1 MKKKTHIFVMPIT
14 VLAICLTACSQKNKK
29 ETYGEY
35 GKGSSDILQEEIKI
49 DERADSVYF
58 LGEIVEAFE
67 LRGEAVPHHI
77 LNYELTDA
85 KLYSSP
91 EEAAIQRDQMV
102 NASFYNLPSGDGEIV
117 YKDVAEFSLLVCDIN
132 IKNIDAEYLNIAA
145 LSLIYMEPDSRETKC
160 ITDPCYFSKSIS
172 IAEPDNSDYFHY
184 ELSKGDSMDAKVAWA
199 VDTDVYDKNN
209 FYRCTSYGGDE
220 SVVKYIKLDL

>member
-1 MKKKTHIFVMPIT
+1 MG
-14 VLAICLTACSQKNKK
+14 
-29 ETYGEY
+29 ET
-35 GKGSSDILQEEIKI
+35 
-49 DERADSVYF
+49 
-58 LGEIVEAFE
+58 VEAFE

-91 EEAAIQRDQMV
+91 EEAAIQREQMV

-117 YKDVAEFSLLVCDIN
+117 YKDIAEFSLLVCDIN

-145 LSLIYMEPDSRETKC
+145 LSLIYMEPDSKETKC

-172 IAEPDNSDYFHY
+172 IDEPNNSDYFHY
-184 ELSKGDSMDAKVAWA
+184 ELSKGDSMDAKVAWV

-209 FYRCTSYGGDE
+209 FYLCTSYGGDE